1 MKHVVNP
8 PEALLDPEVPPLGLG
23 HEVGLGDELGEVLGQ
38 HHVPVLE
45 LVVSVLVAVVNIFLG
60 HYDIVV
66 SLKYHNSVLVGNL
79 GSFVTKYF
87 CLIKLTTFLA
97 PKTDISI
104 AEAAI
109 SMLFM

>member
-1 MKHVVNP
+1 M
-8 PEALLDPEVPPLGLG
+8 
-23 HEVGLGDELGEVLGQ
+23 GLGDELGEVLGQ

-60 HYDIVV
+60 HDDIVVLVV
-66 SLKYHNSVLVGNL
+66 SLKYHNSVLVENL
-79 GSFVTKYF
+79 GSFLIKYF
-87 CLIKLTTFLA
+87 CLIKFTTFLA
-97 PKTDISI
+97 PNTDISI